1 MSVIRVLVAAILGLV
16 LLVAVFTRPS
26 ETIVVIGSAVL
37 TLTTASSIVFF
48 GFVAIAAVI
57 GLERHSGRHLAP
69 AAPIHVHRSLRDEV

>member
-26 ETIVVIGSAVL
+26 ETIVVVGSAVL